1 MSLFQR
7 FYDKHHTKKNRAFYS
22 VALVI
27 WVCIIG
33 QSLPVFADEK
43 TPYAQHKA
51 DAARVVTQNLDAAWQ
66 MALANNR
73 LLKQQRDETVA
84 SEERVKASKALR
96 WPTLA
101 LTSQYMQLSEPV
113 TGTLTIP
120 GALFAIPSLPVP
132 ADKNIPFSSE
142 EHSSLTQLQLSLPL
156 YSGGRIS
163 ASIDSASTARSLQDI
178 SAALYQQKIKLAVVA
193 AYIGVLRSDKA
204 HKVGEEYFQA
214 INSHFQDVEQLLKK
228 GLVAK
233 NDWLAAQVA
242 VANAEQQLLKASNQ
256 HDLAMAHFN
265 RQLGLALDTP
275 VNLSELEIPRRAAS
289 LDEMQVQA
297 QKKRLE
303 LQALDLQQNLID
315 KQNIL
320 LRGENLPQLQA
331 QLVST
336 KIDQPILDQEVINYA
351 GLALSWQL
359 FDGRKNVHQSKALDA
374 QKQGLIEASADAH
387 FDIELQ
393 VKSAWL
399 NLHESH
405 QRITVAHSALAAADE
420 NLRVTRDRYRNGL
433 GTQADVLNAQVAWSV
448 SNNRYYDARYD
459 AVLSYYQLQAASA
472 TL

>member
-1 MSLFQR
+1 MSLFQL
-7 FYDKHHTKKNRAFYS
+7 FYNKSGAKKDPALYS
-22 VALVI
+22 VALVT
-27 WVCIIG
+27 WVCISS
-33 QSLPVFADEK
+33 QSLPLLADEK
-43 TPYAQHKA
+43 KSYAQHKTE
-51 DAARVVTQNLDAAWQ
+51 AARVVTQNLDAAWQ
-66 MALANNR
+66 MALANDR
-73 LLKQQRDETVA
+73 LLKQQKAEALA
-84 SEERVKASKALR
+84 SEARVSASKALR

-101 LTSQYMQLSEPV
+101 LTSQYTQLSEPV
-113 TGTLTIP
+113 TGTLTVP
-120 GALFAIPSLPVP
+120 GILFAMPSLPVP
-132 ADKNIPFSSE
+132 ADKNIPLSSE
-142 EHSSLTQLQLSLPL
+142 EHSDLTQLQLSLPL

-178 SAALYQQKIKLAVVA
+178 SVALYEQKIKLAVVA

-204 HKVGEEYFQA
+204 HKVGEAYFQA

-242 VANAEQQLLKASNQ
+242 VANAEQQLLRASNQ

-265 RQLGLALDTP
+265 RRMGLALNTP
-275 VNLSELEIPRRAAS
+275 VNLSELEIPRRTAS
-289 LDEMQVQA
+289 LDEMQMQA

-303 LQALDLQQNLID
+303 LQALDLQKNLID
-315 KQNIL
+315 KNSAL

-331 QLVST
+331 RLVST
-336 KIDQPILDQEVINYA
+336 KIDQPLLDQDVINYA

-359 FDGRKNVHQSKALDA
+359 FDGRKNAHQRKALDA
-374 QKQGLIEASADAH
+374 QKQGLIEARDDAH

-399 NLHESH
+399 NLKDSH
-405 QRITVAHSALAAADE
+405 RRVTVTRSALAAADE

-433 GTQADVLNAQVAWSV
+433 GTQAEVLDAQVAWSV

-459 AVLSYYQLQAASA
+459 AVLSYYQLQAAIA